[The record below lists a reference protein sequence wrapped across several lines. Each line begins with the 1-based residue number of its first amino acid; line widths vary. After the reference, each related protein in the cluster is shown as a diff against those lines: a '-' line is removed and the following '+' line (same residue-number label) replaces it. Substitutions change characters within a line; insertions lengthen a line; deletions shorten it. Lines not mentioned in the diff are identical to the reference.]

1 MKKFQHYE
9 YAAFLLR
16 VALGLVFIGHGLLK
30 VLVYTLPGTIQFF
43 ESSGF
48 AGWLVYPVVAAEIGG
63 GLLLV
68 AGIGTRYVAIG
79 LLPVLLGALSIHIGN
94 GWVYTNPNGGWEYVV
109 FLGIATVV
117 QALLGSGAFAF
128 PIGHL
133 VYPGRRRMVTS
144 LW

>member
-109 FLGIATVV
+109 FLGMATVA
-117 QALLGSGAFAF
+117 QALLGSGAFAL
-128 PIGHL
+128 PVGRL
-133 VYPGRRRMVTS
+133 VYPGR
-144 LW
+144 

>member
-48 AGWLVYPVVAAEIGG
+48 AGWLVYPVVAAEFGG

-128 PIGHL
+128 PIGRL
-133 VYPGRRRMVTS
+133 GYPGR
-144 LW
+144 